1 MGRITSD
8 ISRRNLLRGAMVA
21 AGLAVVPLSACG
33 SGGSGSSSRKIGANI
48 DEITELAKKE
58 GKVVLIAYPKTWAN
72 YAGHFAAFQKK
83 YGVKVEVQ
91 SPDISSAEE
100 LQAIKTLKGQANQPD
115 VLDIGYSFTQ
125 TAISQ
130 NLIEAYKPTNFDS
143 IPDALKDPDGK
154 WVGAYYGALSI
165 GVNTKLVKK
174 PASFKDLLG
183 PEYKGKIALPGDP
196 RKGASSMATVF
207 AASLANGG
215 SLDDI
220 GPGID
225 YFAQLAKAGNLVT
238 ISSVSSGLSTGQ
250 AAVTFDWNYNF
261 LGIADQMKKSG
272 VELDYWV
279 PQDGIFGN
287 YYAQPATIESPQPNA
302 ARLWINWL
310 TSDEGSE
317 QYALGGAVPA
327 RFTELS
333 KAGKLSKKALANL
346 PDPEVLA
353 KIKFPTIDQGNKAN
367 QTIASEW
374 AQKVKI

>member
-1 MGRITSD
+1 
-8 ISRRNLLRGAMVA
+8 
-21 AGLAVVPLSACG
+21 
-33 SGGSGSSSRKIGANI
+33 
-48 DEITELAKKE
+48 
-58 GKVVLIAYPKTWAN
+58 
-72 YAGHFAAFQKK
+72 
-83 YGVKVEVQ
+83 
-91 SPDISSAEE
+91 
-100 LQAIKTLKGQANQPD
+100 
-115 VLDIGYSFTQ
+115 
-125 TAISQ
+125 
-130 NLIEAYKPTNFDS
+130 
-143 IPDALKDPDGK
+143 
-154 WVGAYYGALSI
+154 
-165 GVNTKLVKK
+165 
-174 PASFKDLLG
+174 
-183 PEYKGKIALPGDP
+183 
-196 RKGASSMATVF
+196 MATVF

>member
-1 MGRITSD
+1 MGRITYD

-33 SGGSGSSSRKIGANI
+33 SGGSASSGRKIGANL

-72 YAGHFAAFQKK
+72 YAGHFAAFEKK

-100 LQAIKTLKGQANQPD
+100 LQAVKTLKGQPNQPD

-143 IPDALKDPDGK
+143 IPAALKDPDGK

-174 PASFKDLLG
+174 PAGFKDLLG
-183 PEYKGKIALPGDP
+183 AEYKGKVALPGDP

-272 VELDYWV
+272 VALDYWV

-333 KAGKLSKKALANL
+333 KAGKLSKEALANL

-353 KIKFPTIDQGNKAN
+353 KIKFPTIDQGTKAN
-367 QTIASEW
+367 QAIASEW
-374 AQKVKI
+374 AQKVKL

>member
-1 MGRITSD
+1 MARNTSG
-8 ISRRNLLRGAMVA
+8 ISRRNLLRGAAVA
-21 AGLAVVPLSACG
+21 AGLAALPLAGCG
-33 SGGSGSSSRKIGANI
+33 SKGASSSSKKIGASLT
-48 DEITELAKKE
+48 EIAELAKKE
-58 GKVVLIAYPKTWAN
+58 GKVELIAYPKTWAN
-72 YAGHFAAFQKK
+72 YGGHFAAFQKK

-115 VLDIGYSFTQ
+115 VVDIGYSFTQ

-130 NLIEAYKPTNFDS
+130 NLITAYKPSHFDS
-143 IPDALKDPDGK
+143 IPAALKDPDGK

-183 PEYKGKIALPGDP
+183 PEYKGRVALPGDP

-287 YYAQPATIESPQPNA
+287 YYAQPATIDSPQPNA
-302 ARLWINWL
+302 ARLWIDWL

-333 KAGKLSKKALANL
+333 KAGKLSKKALDSL

-367 QTIASEW
+367 QTIASQW
-374 AQKVKI
+374 AQKVKF